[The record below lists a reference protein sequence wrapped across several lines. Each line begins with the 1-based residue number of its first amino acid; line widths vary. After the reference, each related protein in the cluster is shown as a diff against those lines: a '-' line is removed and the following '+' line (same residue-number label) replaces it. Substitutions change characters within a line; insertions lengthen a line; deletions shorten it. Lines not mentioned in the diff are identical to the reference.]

1 MTLHLPSHL
10 LYRGTTIQ
18 SVSFLAAHGV
28 TGITAVHSIFQRLTA
43 RSMLSCP
50 SQTFVAMEQEGV
62 MLGRAA
68 AVFVISLAMAMPAWA
83 IKDPETSESFPD
95 QMACEGEQ
103 AQAAGVGVREATF
116 GVDVYGAVV
125 YVSPKARG
133 KSIRSTDECVAIRAR
148 FVRDVGADKIKE
160 AWLGGF
166 KKQGLSASDAT
177 VKKFV
182 GIIGG
187 EQIVAGLGDL
197 AGDQPLK
204 RNIELLGEPNGLVG
218 ARHRSLEIFVDQLRT
233 KTTAPRQGGRR
244 HLAHRLP

>member
-1 MTLHLPSHL
+1 
-10 LYRGTTIQ
+10 
-18 SVSFLAAHGV
+18 
-28 TGITAVHSIFQRLTA
+28 
-43 RSMLSCP
+43 
-50 SQTFVAMEQEGV
+50 

-187 EQIVAGLGDL
+187 EMKKKGEMLMVVKGDKVMHRYMSKSVTVTGAKKLASAIKGIYLGGGSPTPALVKDVKKRGVAK
-197 AGDQPLK
+197 P
-204 RNIELLGEPNGLVG
+204 
-218 ARHRSLEIFVDQLRT
+218 
-233 KTTAPRQGGRR
+233 
-244 HLAHRLP
+244 